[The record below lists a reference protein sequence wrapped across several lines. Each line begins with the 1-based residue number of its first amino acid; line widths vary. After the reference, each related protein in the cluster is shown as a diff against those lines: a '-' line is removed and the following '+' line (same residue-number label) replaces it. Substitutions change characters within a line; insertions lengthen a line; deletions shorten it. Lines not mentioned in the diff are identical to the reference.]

1 MQFKLVCNYK
11 NRAASP
17 EAKFEVKIE
26 CYHNRKYR
34 YVGTGVF
41 VEAKW
46 WQDGRLSRKHPQ
58 YRVLDALLQ
67 NKLNE
72 YKNQALDLERTGKVF
87 DFNALNVLSGR
98 KGKQL
103 FSEYIREELKK
114 EKNLGMDSVV
124 KYRRDAD
131 IVAELFPSLAVD
143 ELEGRH
149 IEQLDAYLQERYSA
163 SMAHHL
169 HIFVHKYAKRAV
181 RQRLLARDP
190 YDEVE
195 LEKFRGET
203 RLTFLTLAE
212 IARLEALDN
221 LPPTIRA
228 IRDRFLYSCW
238 TGLRV
243 SDNLALLKSS
253 LTDTPD
259 GYVVSLHTLK
269 GYGHDLIHPLG
280 LMFDGKPDRIARY
293 WMTAHDGPTLFPK
306 VSTSYIK
313 MALDMLGPMAGIDK
327 HLTFHVARHTCASL
341 LADVSQNPFL
351 IMNILGHSS
360 ISTSMIYIH
369 ASPEATKK
377 QLRLLDGKWGNAR

>member
-1 MQFKLVCNYK
+1 MQFKLVHNYK
-11 NRAASP
+11 NKPAAP
-17 EAKFEVKIE
+17 DTKFEVKIE
-26 CYHNRKYR
+26 CYHRRKYR

-41 VEAKW
+41 VEAKYW
-46 WQDGRLSRKHPQ
+46 HDGQLSRKHPQ
-58 YRVLDALLQ
+58 YRVVDALLQ
-67 NKLNE
+67 GKLND
-72 YKNQALDLERTGKVF
+72 YKNKALDHERTGKDF
-87 DFNALNVLSGR
+87 DFNALNRLSER

-103 FSEYIREELKK
+103 FSDYIRSEIKK
-114 EKNLGMDSVV
+114 EKNLGTDSVV

-131 IVAELFPSLAVD
+131 IVDELLPGLAVD
-143 ELEGRH
+143 ELEPRH
-149 IEQLDAYLQERYSA
+149 IEQLDGALHARYSA
-163 SMAHHL
+163 TMAHHM
-169 HIFVHKYAKRAV
+169 HVFTHKYAKRAV

-195 LEKFRGET
+195 LERFRGET
-203 RLTFLTLAE
+203 RMTFLTMDE
-212 IARLEALDN
+212 IARLEALDGLPAN
-221 LPPTIRA
+221 LRA
-228 IRDRFLYSCW
+228 VRDRFLYSCW

-280 LMFDGKPDRIARY
+280 LLFDGKPDRIARH
-293 WMTAHDGPTLFPK
+293 WMAAHDGPTLFPK

-313 MALDMLGPMAGIDK
+313 MALDLLGPMAGITK

-377 QLRLLDGKWGNAR
+377 QLRLLGGKWGNAR